1 MSAACKVA
9 DSQSASI
16 LTLAWLSPKRRA
28 ILLCE
33 QGVGFFG
40 RKGGHFTVMVEA
52 QKFVGPRSFKRLTY
66 RRGVCRRL
74 TAGSKLP

>member
-1 MSAACKVA
+1 VA

-33 QGVGFFG
+33 RGVGFFE

-52 QKFVGPRSFKRLTY
+52 QKFVAREVSNVLHTDAAF
-66 RRGVCRRL
+66 
-74 TAGSKLP
+74 AAA